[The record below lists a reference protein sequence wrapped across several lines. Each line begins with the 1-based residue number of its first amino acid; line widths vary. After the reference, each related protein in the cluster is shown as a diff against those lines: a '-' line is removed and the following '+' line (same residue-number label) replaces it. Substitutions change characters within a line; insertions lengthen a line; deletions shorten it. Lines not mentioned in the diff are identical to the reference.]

1 VSSPA
6 PAGKNS
12 LPAAKFVYFIYF
24 AGFAIYLPFIYIY
37 LRSIG
42 LSGLEIGILTSISPL
57 VGMLSAPLWGILNDR
72 FGRTRL
78 LLGVAVIGSILSV
91 WGIATANNFVI
102 LSVMTAIFSLFFST
116 LTPMLDSNT
125 LLLLGDQRE
134 RYGSV
139 RLWGSAGYVLLTLA
153 GGILL
158 ERFGLDFLFPLFT
171 ICMLVLLISLV
182 WYPVRQVELGSSPRL
197 FENLW
202 KMLRQPRWL
211 VFVIGTMLVWVSAT
225 GLNTFLGVYLKE
237 LNASES
243 LIGLTMAIAG
253 AAEIP
258 SMYLGARLLKRFS
271 PRKLIAA
278 GMCAYILRM
287 FCYGIMPSPEW
298 APLISVLNGASFGFF
313 WIGSVAYVNELAP
326 DEIKSTSQGLLL
338 AILNL
343 SSLASATF
351 IGWLY
356 DSTGPA
362 NLFFIMS
369 AFSLA
374 ALLIFTFGTIAQRKK
389 PAIQPPLV

>member
-1 VSSPA
+1 MSNPT

-78 LLGVAVIGSILSV
+78 LLGAAVIGSILSV
-91 WGIATANNFVI
+91 WGIATANSFVI

-153 GGILL
+153 GGFLL
-158 ERFGLDFLFPLFT
+158 ERFGLVFLFPLFT

-237 LNASES
+237 LNASEG

-278 GMCAYILRM
+278 GMCTYILRM

-326 DEIKSTSQGLLL
+326 DEIKATSQGLLL

-343 SSLASATF
+343 SSLASAAF

-356 DSTGPA
+356 DTTGPA

-374 ALLIFTFGTIAQRKK
+374 ALLIFTFGTIAQRIK
-389 PAIQPPLV
+389 PTSLHPLV

>member
-1 VSSPA
+1 VSNPSST
-6 PAGKNS
+6 GKNS

-78 LLGVAVIGSILSV
+78 LLGAAVIGSILSV
-91 WGIATANNFVI
+91 WGIATANSFVI

-153 GGILL
+153 GGFLL
-158 ERFGLDFLFPLFT
+158 ERFGLVFLFPLFT

-237 LNASES
+237 LNASEG

-278 GMCAYILRM
+278 GMCTYILRM

-326 DEIKSTSQGLLL
+326 DEIKATSQGLLL

-343 SSLASATF
+343 SSLASAAF

-356 DSTGPA
+356 DTTGPA

-374 ALLIFTFGTIAQRKK
+374 ALLIFTFGTIAQRIK
-389 PAIQPPLV
+389 PTSLHPLV